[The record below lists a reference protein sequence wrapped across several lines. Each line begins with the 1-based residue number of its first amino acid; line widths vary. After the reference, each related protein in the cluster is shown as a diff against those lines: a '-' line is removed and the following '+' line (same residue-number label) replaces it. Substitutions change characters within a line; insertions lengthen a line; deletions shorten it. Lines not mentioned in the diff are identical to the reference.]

1 MFYNSNGNI
10 FKKKNI
16 EKFFETEQK
25 NINEFEGIKINL
37 DNYEIILDNKNI
49 NQYDL
54 QNSWPNDW
62 NDLIS
67 KEDSDVSILQINEK
81 INNININVI
90 IHFDNDYNLVA
101 YRSICPHMGANDLW
115 SFYKDSN
122 THICNNHGMEFGK
135 NDLDKFDV
143 KKINNHKW
151 IIKFNIE
158 KFTNVNCNNC
168 SLDHLKDIEDL

>member
-1 MFYNSNGNI
+1 MSH
-10 FKKKNI
+10 
-16 EKFFETEQK
+16 
-25 NINEFEGIKINL
+25 
-37 DNYEIILDNKNI
+37 
-49 NQYDL
+49 QYDI
-54 QNSWPNDW
+54 QNCWPNDW

-135 NDLDKFDV
+135 DDLDKFDV
-143 KKINNHKW
+143 QKINNHKW

-158 KFTNVNCNNC
+158 RFNNINCNNC